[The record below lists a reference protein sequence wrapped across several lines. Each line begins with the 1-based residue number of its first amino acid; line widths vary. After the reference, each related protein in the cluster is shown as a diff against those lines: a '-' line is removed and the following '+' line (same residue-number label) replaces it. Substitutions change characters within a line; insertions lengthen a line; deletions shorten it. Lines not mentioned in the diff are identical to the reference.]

1 MKVVSEKTKAQQEKW
16 SFDKDFLAAAIT
28 QGRIELESSNLSER
42 ARQSLRYDI
51 GVFER
56 FMWGDYELKNSNLYN
71 VNLPKNID
79 KLKDYI
85 LLKMSKQYKM
95 LGEKFIR
102 WIMNLSE
109 ERIFNDSAL
118 DCKTT
123 ELALE
128 QQVELIIKN
137 YERNAPKFLIPAKEI
152 ILGESIRQI
161 QLVDECSSYCHHDS
175 ITGQSYILINSTEAP
190 CFFNHEV
197 QHAIEVLL
205 NYSTSP
211 LYYELGPILYEML
224 FNEELYKLKGHLENG
239 DFDFRIDDTAT
250 LLECVNDYFKVLIS
264 FAEKGFDVSTNEFI
278 TTFQSFKEM
287 GLDSLEEYL
296 REEIAS
302 GEILDDMNYVFSFLK
317 AIELREKRMNSNNSQ
332 SELLEHHIK
341 RKSFHF
347 MIPQNGY
354 KPYERYVEEMNQKVK
369 KKVLI
374 NPKRTD

>member
-1 MKVVSEKTKAQQEKW
+1 MCY
-16 SFDKDFLAAAIT
+16 IT
-28 QGRIELESSNLSER
+28 
-42 ARQSLRYDI
+42 
-51 GVFER
+51 
-56 FMWGDYELKNSNLYN
+56 
-71 VNLPKNID
+71 
-79 KLKDYI
+79 
-85 LLKMSKQYKM
+85 
-95 LGEKFIR
+95 
-102 WIMNLSE
+102 
-109 ERIFNDSAL
+109 
-118 DCKTT
+118 
-123 ELALE
+123 
-128 QQVELIIKN
+128 
-137 YERNAPKFLIPAKEI
+137 ERNE
-152 ILGESIRQI
+152 
-161 QLVDECSSYCHHDS
+161 
-175 ITGQSYILINSTEAP
+175 
-190 CFFNHEV
+190 
-197 QHAIEVLL
+197 
-205 NYSTSP
+205 
-211 LYYELGPILYEML
+211 
-224 FNEELYKLKGHLENG
+224 KGHLENG
-239 DFDFRIDDTAT
+239 DFDFRIDETAT